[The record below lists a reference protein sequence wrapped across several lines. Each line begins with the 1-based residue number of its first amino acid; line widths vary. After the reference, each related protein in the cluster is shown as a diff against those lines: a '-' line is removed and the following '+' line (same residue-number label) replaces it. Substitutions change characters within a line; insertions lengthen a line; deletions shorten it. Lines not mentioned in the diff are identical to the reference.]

1 MVLPS
6 ARYKA
11 AHLADINTQ
20 ALDARGG
27 INSPCWVHPGPTT
40 HMALASLVTHGLAA
54 IADGSAARLLPAGA
68 RGADLGTLQPAFE
81 VASFEICTGGN
92 ERTDLHFGCAPR
104 GRIRQ
109 PRVRRMPPRR
119 HTLTCV
125 HAVLRMQATSRE
137 WRVPAPS
144 KPSRPA
150 ASRRGATPV
159 SKPSWTALGSRAGS
173 PTPWRRRM
181 VEVPA
186 LSLYNND
193 SPCGQPLPRRPLTC
207 AQGRCLG
214 PRGVLLQLQGLDQG
228 EAVGALCRPKHHRCH
243 RLWPPRRRSDRA
255 SPSLSRAASVRARSS
270 LSTSAG
276 KSIHTYVS
284 TQASKVANSEYFAR
298 RSIWSIFCLFTYFMI
313 CAATMLKWGAR
324 TCG

>member
-1 MVLPS
+1 M
-6 ARYKA
+6 
-11 AHLADINTQ
+11 
-20 ALDARGG
+20 
-27 INSPCWVHPGPTT
+27 HPGPTT

-125 HAVLRMQATSRE
+125 RAVLRMQATSRE

-150 ASRRGATPV
+150 ASRRGATPA
-159 SKPSWTALGSRAGS
+159 SKPSWTALGSRGGS
-173 PTPWRRRM
+173 PTPRLRRM
-181 VEVPA
+181 VEVPWLSVFIIMIARAATRCPGGHSRVPRAAASARERSA
-186 LSLYNND
+186 LAA
-193 SPCGQPLPRRPLTC
+193 PRPRPRRGC
-207 AQGRCLG
+207 G
-214 PRGVLLQLQGLDQG
+214 
-228 EAVGALCRPKHHRCH
+228 GALVPAQ
-243 RLWPPRRRSDRA
+243 A
-255 SPSLSRAASVRARSS
+255 SPMSPALATQTSLRPRIGFTV
-270 LSTSAG
+270 AG
-276 KSIHTYVS
+276 SIGAGTLFL
-284 TQASKVANSEYFAR
+284 EYLR
-298 RSIWSIFCLFTYFMI
+298 R
-313 CAATMLKWGAR
+313 
-324 TCG
+324 